1 MQEKKKKKVLKNS
14 LGKSDTLSIA
24 LYNNQLDSLTSR

>member
-1 MQEKKKKKVLKNS
+1 MQEKKKKNVLKNS

-24 LYNNQLDSLTSR
+24 LYNKTTNWTQN